1 MFTAS
6 MSNAEQN
13 ELYKRLTATA
23 SSNRK
28 EVKICYVTVCF
39 PTPVMICSYS
49 LCGSQRRLEKA
60 RDSTLS

>member
-6 MSNAEQN
+6 MSKAEQAEAYN
-13 ELYKRLTATA
+13 RLTSTA

-39 PTPVMICSYS
+39 PP
-49 LCGSQRRLEKA
+49 L
-60 RDSTLS
+60 

>member
-6 MSNAEQN
+6 MSNSELAEA
-13 ELYKRLTATA
+13 YHRLTTTA

-39 PTPVMICSYS
+39 SP
-49 LCGSQRRLEKA
+49 L
-60 RDSTLS
+60 

>member
-6 MSNAEQN
+6 MTNAERN
-13 ELYKRLTATA
+13 EAYNRLTATA

-39 PTPVMICSYS
+39 PPTVMICLYLS
-49 LCGSQRRLEKA
+49 CGSQRGSERA
-60 RDSTLS
+60 RHSTLF

>member
-13 ELYKRLTATA
+13 EAYNRLTTTA

-39 PTPVMICSYS
+39 LIPLMIY
-49 LCGSQRRLEKA
+49 LYLLYGSQRRSEKA

>member
-6 MSNAEQN
+6 MSTAEKN
-13 ELYKRLTATA
+13 EAYHRLTASA

-39 PTPVMICSYS
+39 TPPGMICLYS
-49 LCGSQRRLEKA
+49 LCGSQRGLGKA
-60 RDSTLS
+60 RNSILS